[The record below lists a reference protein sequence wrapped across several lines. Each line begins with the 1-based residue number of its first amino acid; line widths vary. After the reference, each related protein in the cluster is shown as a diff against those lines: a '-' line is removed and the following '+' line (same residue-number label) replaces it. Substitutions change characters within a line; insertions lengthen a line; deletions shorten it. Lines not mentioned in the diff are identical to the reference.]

1 MRAAGAGTWRR
12 PKRDI
17 GEYGIPADEG
27 GIGLNA
33 WTATALGELTSAE
46 REVADLLPIEA
57 DPADAE
63 AILEQVPYWF
73 HTFAL
78 NRAEG
83 IYAPGT
89 ARDHRYRIPAIPES
103 FEGLSVLDIGTFDG
117 FYAFLAEARG
127 ADRVVAVDNEQYIEW
142 VRARWGVDL
151 EGGEGFRAIH
161 ALLDSGVEYRKL
173 DALDLDRLA
182 ERFDF
187 IFCCGIL
194 HRVEAPA
201 RLLRLLCR
209 SLALDGRAL
218 IETHGVFAD
227 PSDGDPVHRYR
238 RGAVYPHDEYV
249 YWGFAPAGIEMLG
262 RESGLRRFEL
272 VDSPVIDGHPR
283 IIGWL
288 RR

>member
-1 MRAAGAGTWRR
+1 M
-12 PKRDI
+12 
-17 GEYGIPADEG
+17 
-27 GIGLNA
+27 
-33 WTATALGELTSAE
+33 ALAELTSAE

-57 DPADAE
+57 DPAE
-63 AILEQVPYWF
+63 ARAVLDGVPYWF

-89 ARDHRYRIPAIPES
+89 ARDHRYRIPAIPQS

-127 ADRVVAVDNEQYIEW
+127 ADRVVAIDNEQYIEW
-142 VRARWGVDL
+142 VRARWGVEL

-161 ALLDSGVEYRKL
+161 ALLDSAVEYRRL
-173 DALDLDRLA
+173 DALELDRLE

-201 RLLRLLCR
+201 RLLRLLNR
-209 SLALDGRAL
+209 RLAERGRVL
-218 IETHGVFAD
+218 IETHGVFAA
-227 PSDGDPVHRYR
+227 PGDGNPVHRY
-238 RGAVYPHDEYV
+238 GPGEVYPHDDYV
-249 YWGFAPAGIEMLG
+249 FWGFTPGGIDVLA
-262 RESGLRRFEL
+262 RESGFKDFEL
-272 VDSPVIDGHPR
+272 VGDPVVDGHPR
-283 IIGWL
+283 LIGWL
-288 RR
+288 SR

>member
-1 MRAAGAGTWRR
+1 M
-12 PKRDI
+12 
-17 GEYGIPADEG
+17 
-27 GIGLNA
+27 NA
-33 WTATALGELTSAE
+33 WTATALAELTSAE
-46 REVADLLPIEA
+46 REVADLLPIKA
-57 DPADAE
+57 DPSEAE
-63 AILEQVPYWF
+63 AVLDRVPYWF

-127 ADRVVAVDNEQYIEW
+127 ARSVVAVDNEQYIEW
-142 VRARWGVDL
+142 VRARWGVEL

-161 ALLDSGVEYRKL
+161 ELLHSRVEYRKL
-173 DALDLDRLA
+173 DALELDRLA
-182 ERFDF
+182 ARFDF

-194 HRVEAPA
+194 HRVEAPGL
-201 RLLRLLCR
+201 LLRLLSR
-209 SLALDGRAL
+209 HLTEGGSVL

-227 PSDGDPVHRYR
+227 PSDGDPVHRY
-238 RGAVYPHDEYV
+238 GPGEVYTRDDYV
-249 YWGFAPAGIEMLG
+249 YWGFTPGGIEMLA
-262 RESGLRRFEL
+262 RESGFRRFEL
-272 VDSPVIDGHPR
+272 IAAPLIDGHPR

>member
-1 MRAAGAGTWRR
+1 
-12 PKRDI
+12 
-17 GEYGIPADEG
+17 
-27 GIGLNA
+27 LNA
-33 WTATALGELTSAE
+33 WTATALAELTSAE
-46 REVADLLPIEA
+46 REVADLLPIET
-57 DPADAE
+57 DPAQAE

-89 ARDHRYRIPAIPES
+89 ARDHRYRAPAIPES

-151 EGGEGFRAIH
+151 EGGEGFSAIH
-161 ALLDSGVEYRKL
+161 GLLDSRVEYRKL
-173 DALDLDRLA
+173 DALELGQLA

-194 HRVEAPA
+194 HRVEAPGV
-201 RLLRLLCR
+201 LLRLLSRRLTEC
-209 SLALDGRAL
+209 GRVL

-227 PSDGDPVHRYR
+227 PGDGDPVHRY
-238 RGAVYPHDEYV
+238 GPGEVYPHDEYV
-249 YWGFAPAGIEMLG
+249 YWGFTAGGIEMIA
-262 RESGLRRFEL
+262 RDSGFRRFQL
-272 VDSPVIDGHPR
+272 LDAPLIDGHPR

>member
-1 MRAAGAGTWRR
+1 
-12 PKRDI
+12 
-17 GEYGIPADEG
+17 
-27 GIGLNA
+27 LNA
-33 WTATALGELTSAE
+33 WTASALAELTSAE

-57 DPADAE
+57 DPVEAE
-63 AILEQVPYWF
+63 RVLEQVPYWF

-78 NRAEG
+78 NREEG

-127 ADRVVAVDNEQYIEW
+127 AERVVAVDNEQYIEW
-142 VRARWGVDL
+142 VRARWGIDL

-161 ALLDSGVEYRKL
+161 ALLDSRVEYRKL
-173 DALDLDRLA
+173 DALELDQLA

-194 HRVEAPA
+194 HRVEAPGL
-201 RLLRLLCR
+201 LLRLLSR
-209 SLALDGRAL
+209 RLSEGGRVL

-227 PSDGDPVHRYR
+227 PGDGHPVHRY
-238 RGAVYPHDEYV
+238 GPGEVYPHDDYV
-249 YWGFAPAGIEMLG
+249 YWGFTAGGIEMLAH
-262 RESGLRRFEL
+262 ESGFRGFEL
-272 VDSPVIDGHPR
+272 LDSPLIDGHPR